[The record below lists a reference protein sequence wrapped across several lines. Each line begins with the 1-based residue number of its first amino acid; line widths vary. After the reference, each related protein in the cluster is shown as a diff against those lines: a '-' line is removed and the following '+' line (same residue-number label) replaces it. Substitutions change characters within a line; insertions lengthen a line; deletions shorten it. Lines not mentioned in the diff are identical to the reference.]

1 MAAPLKEW
9 LGPWGQAI
17 AHHHERVDGT
27 GYPAGL
33 AGDGISLGGRIVS
46 VADAYDTMTSA
57 RSYQRPKATAAARA
71 ELVANAGSQF
81 NASIVRAFLDLLPR
95 LLWATGPISLVAHLP
110 YFAQL
115 RQIGQMS
122 IAAATQTA
130 TATAVAG
137 VTAVSL
143 LGPATFARGGTSPSA
158 ETHRSR

>member
-1 MAAPLKEW
+1 
-9 LGPWGQAI
+9 
-17 AHHHERVDGT
+17 
-27 GYPAGL
+27 
-33 AGDGISLGGRIVS
+33 
-46 VADAYDTMTSA
+46 MTSA

-81 NASIVRAFLDLLPR
+81 DASIVRAFLAISLPR

-115 RQIGQMS
+115 RQIGQTS

-143 LGPATFARGGTSPSA
+143 LGPATFARGGTEPIGGNPSIA
-158 ETHRSR
+158 IVESSTSIGGTRLDRAHRRTRPRTRLRIAGVE